1 MHASADHAVDQD
13 LALVSAEGVGDVIL
27 ALNRHV
33 IAVGTIATTA
43 DVHPIAEDAAPVVIV
58 SIDVMIVTIAIVA
71 PKDVKIATNVVTIE
85 VAMTNGVRL
94 ASLRSVALLVVVAL
108 LAPQW
113 MEINT
118 IDAEVP

>member
-1 MHASADHAVDQD
+1 MHASVDHAVDQD
-13 LALVSAEGVGDVIL
+13 LALVSAEGVEDVIL

-33 IAVGTIATTA
+33 IAVGTIVTTA

-58 SIDVMIVTIAIVA
+58 SINVMIVTIAIVA